1 MDAKKKVFAKPVD
14 WQELYPGRF
23 LHAADLKGK
32 KVTLKMADVSL
43 EELIGDKGPQVK
55 GLIAFEKTEKQ
66 LALNKTNGIFIKAM
80 FGSKLADWVGKR
92 ITVFEDTWDG
102 EPCIR
107 VWGSP
112 DIPADMAVTVAL
124 PRKRPFERTLHKV
137 GGAEPARTPPPAR
150 STAAQDEPPDEMF
163 EERVPGSD
171 DDAGEI

>member
-32 KVTLKMADVSL
+32 KVTLKMSDVSL
-43 EELIGDKGPQVK
+43 EELVGDKGPQVK

-66 LALNKTNGIFIKAM
+66 FALNKTNGLLIKAM
-80 FGSKLADWVGKR
+80 FGSKLADWVGRR
-92 ITVFEDTWDG
+92 ITLFEDTWDG
-102 EPCIR
+102 EPCLR

-112 DIPADMAVTVAL
+112 DIAADMTVTVAL
-124 PRKRPFERTLHKV
+124 PRKRPFDRVLHKV
-137 GGAEPARTPPPAR
+137 GGPQAVTQAPVEREPGA
-150 STAAQDEPPDEMF
+150 
-163 EERVPGSD
+163 D